1 MAPFKETVP
10 KVGRQWPETK
20 KIMIP
25 RYTRPQM
32 GKIWEDQNKYQ
43 RWLDVELAVTETL
56 AEEGVI
62 PKHDAAEIKKR
73 ASFSV
78 DRINAIEAEV
88 KHDVI
93 AFTTSVA
100 EYVGPASRFFH
111 FGLTSSDVLDTA
123 LALQVRDASEVIFED
138 LERLLDVLKK
148 RAHEF
153 KTTVIVGRTHGIHA
167 EPTTFGL
174 KLALLYDEVLRQQA
188 RFKEAAETMRVGK
201 LSGAVGTF
209 AHLTPNVEESV
220 MAKLKLKAAP
230 ASSQVIQ
237 RDRHAHYITSLA
249 LIGATLEKI
258 AIEVRHLQ
266 RTEVREAEEY
276 FSAKQKGSSAMPHK
290 RNPITSEQIAGL
302 ARILRS
308 NAIAAMEN
316 VALWHER
323 DISHSS
329 VERIIFP
336 DSTVLA
342 DYLLD
347 RTATLI
353 EKLVVYPDRMK
364 QNLELMHG
372 LIYSGELLL
381 ALVAKNVT
389 REDAYRWVQR
399 NAMRVW
405 DEGGTFKE
413 KVLSDAGIQK
423 ALSTHEIEHV
433 FDSSRLLQN
442 VDRIFK
448 RVFMRS

>member
-1 MAPFKETVP
+1 MV
-10 KVGRQWPETK
+10 
-20 KIMIP
+20 P

-43 RWLDVELAVTETL
+43 RWLDVELAVVETL
-56 AEEGVI
+56 AERGVI
-62 PKHDAAEIKKR
+62 PKHDAAEIRIR
-73 ASFSV
+73 AAISV
-78 DRINAIEAEV
+78 DRINEIEAEV

-100 EYVGPASRFFH
+100 EHVGPASRFFH

-123 LALQVRDASEVIFED
+123 MALQVRDASAVIFQD
-138 LERLLDVLKK
+138 IQRLLAVLRK
-148 RAHEF
+148 RALEF

-174 KLALLYDEVLRQQA
+174 KLALFYDEVLRQQA

-209 AHLTPNVEESV
+209 AHLPPEIEEKV
-220 MAKLKLKAAP
+220 MAKLNLKPAP
-230 ASSQVIQ
+230 VSSQIIQ
-237 RDRHAHYITSLA
+237 RDGHAHYITSLA

-258 AIEVRHLQ
+258 ALEVRHLQ

-276 FSAKQKGSSAMPHK
+276 FSPTQKGSSAMPHK
-290 RNPITSEQIAGL
+290 RNPIASEQIAGL

-329 VERIIFP
+329 VERVIFP
-336 DSTVLA
+336 DSTILA

-353 EKLVVYPDRMK
+353 EKLVVYPDRMT
-364 QNLELMHG
+364 QNLELTHG

-381 ALVAKNVT
+381 ALVTKNLS
-389 REDAYRWVQR
+389 REDAYRLVQR

-405 DEGGTFKE
+405 DEGGTFKD
-413 KVLSDAGIQK
+413 KVLSDMDIQRT
-423 ALSTHEIEHV
+423 LSPKDIDGV
-433 FDSSRLLQN
+433 FDSARLLQN
-442 VDRIFK
+442 VDRIFT
-448 RVFMRS
+448 RVFGNSGSDV

>member
-1 MAPFKETVP
+1 
-10 KVGRQWPETK
+10 
-20 KIMIP
+20 MIP
-25 RYTRPQM
+25 RYTRPKM
-32 GKIWEDQNKYQ
+32 GRIWEDQNKYK
-43 RWLDVELAVTETL
+43 RWLDVELAVVETL
-56 AEEGVI
+56 AERGVI
-62 PKHDAAEIKKR
+62 PQQDAAEIKAK

-78 DRINAIEAEV
+78 DRIDEIEAEV

-100 EYVGPASRFFH
+100 EHVGPASRFFH

-123 LALQVRDASEVIFED
+123 MALQVRDASAVLFQDIQ
-138 LERLLDVLKK
+138 RLLAVLRK
-148 RAHEF
+148 RALEF

-174 KLALLYDEVLRQQA
+174 KLALFYDEVLRQQA

-209 AHLTPNVEESV
+209 AHLPPEIEEKV
-220 MAKLKLKAAP
+220 MAKLNLKPAP
-230 ASSQVIQ
+230 VSSQIIQ
-237 RDRHAHYITSLA
+237 RDGHAHYITSLA

-258 AIEVRHLQ
+258 ALEVRHLQ

-276 FSAKQKGSSAMPHK
+276 FSPTQKGSSAMPHK

-308 NAIAAMEN
+308 NAIAAMET

-336 DSTVLA
+336 DSTILA

-347 RTATLI
+347 RTATLV

-364 QNLELMHG
+364 ENLELTHG
-372 LIYSGELLL
+372 LIYSGELVL
-381 ALVAKNVT
+381 ARVAKNVT

-399 NAMRVW
+399 NAMRVL
-405 DEGGTFKE
+405 DQGGTFKE
-413 KVLSDAGIQK
+413 KVLGDPDIRK
-423 ALSTHEIEHV
+423 ALNATEIEKV
-433 FDSSRLLQN
+433 FDSTRLLAN
-442 VDRIFK
+442 VDRIFQ
-448 RVFMRS
+448 RVFG

>member
-1 MAPFKETVP
+1 
-10 KVGRQWPETK
+10 
-20 KIMIP
+20 MIS

-32 GKIWEDQNKYQ
+32 GTIWEDQNKYQ
-43 RWLDVELAVTETL
+43 RWLDVEVAVVETL
-56 AEEGVI
+56 AERGII
-62 PKHDAAEIKKR
+62 PKADAAEIKAK

-78 DRINAIEAEV
+78 DRINEIEAEV
-88 KHDVI
+88 RHDVI

-100 EYVGPASRFFH
+100 EHVGPAARFFH

-123 LALQVRDASEVIFED
+123 IALQVRDASAVI
-138 LERLLDVLKK
+138 LEGFQRLLDVLKK

-174 KLALLYDEVLRQQA
+174 KLALLHDEIARQLA

-209 AHLTPNVEESV
+209 AHLSPDIEEMV
-220 MAKLKLKAAP
+220 MAKLNLKPAP

-258 AIEVRHLQ
+258 AVEVRHLQ

-290 RNPITSEQIAGL
+290 RNPITSEQISGL

-308 NAIAAMEN
+308 NAVAAMEN

-336 DSTVLA
+336 DSTILA
-342 DYLLD
+342 DYLLEK
-347 RTATLI
+347 TASLI
-353 EKLVVYPDRMK
+353 ERLVVYPERMK
-364 QNLELMHG
+364 ENLESTQG
-372 LIYSGELLL
+372 LVYSGELLL
-381 ALVAKNVT
+381 ELVAHGVS

-413 KVLSDAGIQK
+413 KVLSDADISKTLK
-423 ALSTHEIEHV
+423 AGDIEKV
-433 FDSSRLLQN
+433 FDSSRLLAN
-442 VDRIFK
+442 VDRIFQ
-448 RVFMRS
+448 RVFA

>member
-1 MAPFKETVP
+1 
-10 KVGRQWPETK
+10 
-20 KIMIP
+20 
-25 RYTRPQM
+25 
-32 GKIWEDQNKYQ
+32 
-43 RWLDVELAVTETL
+43 
-56 AEEGVI
+56 EEA
-62 PKHDAAEIKKR
+62 AAEIR
-73 ASFSV
+73 AKAGFSV
-78 DRINAIEAEV
+78 DRINEIEAEV

-100 EYVGPASRFFH
+100 EHVGPASRYFH
-111 FGLTSSDVLDTA
+111 FGLTSSDVVDTA
-123 LALQVRDASEVIFED
+123 MALQVAEASSII
-138 LERLLDVLKK
+138 LEGIRRLQGVLKD

-153 KTTVIVGRTHGIHA
+153 KHTVVVGRTHGIHA

-174 KLALLYDEVLRQQA
+174 KLAIWHDEVRRHQLRM
-188 RFKEAAETMRVGK
+188 KEAAETMRVGK

-209 AHLTPNVEESV
+209 AHLSPEIEEKV
-220 MAKLKLKAAP
+220 MRKLNLKPAP
-230 ASSQVIQ
+230 AASQVVQ
-237 RDRHAHYITSLA
+237 RDRHAHYISTLA
-249 LIGATLEKI
+249 LIGGTLEKI
-258 AIEVRHLQ
+258 AVEVRHLQ

-308 NAIAAMEN
+308 NAVAAMEN

-336 DSTVLA
+336 DSTILT

-347 RTATLI
+347 KTATLI
-353 EKLVVYPDRMK
+353 ERLVVYPERMK
-364 QNLELMHG
+364 ENLDLTQG
-372 LIYSGELLL
+372 LVYSGELLL

-413 KVLSDAGIQK
+413 KVLSDA
-423 ALSTHEIEHV
+423 
-433 FDSSRLLQN
+433 
-442 VDRIFK
+442 
-448 RVFMRS
+448 

>member
-1 MAPFKETVP
+1 
-10 KVGRQWPETK
+10 
-20 KIMIP
+20 
-25 RYTRPQM
+25 M

-43 RWLDVELAVTETL
+43 RWLDVELAVVETL
-56 AEEGVI
+56 AEEGII
-62 PKHDAAEIKKR
+62 PKQDAAEIRAR

-78 DRINAIEAEV
+78 DRINEIEAEV

-123 LALQVRDASEVIFED
+123 MALQVRDASVVILEG
-138 LERLLDVLKK
+138 LERLLQVLKK
-148 RAHEF
+148 RAQEF
-153 KTTVIVGRTHGIHA
+153 KNTIVVGRTHGIHA

-174 KLALLYDEVLRQQA
+174 KLALLYDEVVRQQA

-209 AHLTPNVEESV
+209 AHLSPEIEERV

-249 LIGATLEKI
+249 LLGATLEKI
-258 AIEVRHLQ
+258 AVEVRHLQ

-308 NAIAAMEN
+308 NAISAMEN

-336 DSTVLA
+336 DSTILA

-347 RTATLI
+347 RTSTLI

-364 QNLELMHG
+364 QNLELTHG

-381 ALVAKNVT
+381 ALVAKNVS

-413 KVLSDAGIQK
+413 KVVSDTEIQK
-423 ALSTHEIEHV
+423 TLSSKDIEHV
-433 FDSSRLLQN
+433 FDSGRLLQN
-442 VDRIFK
+442 VDRIFT
-448 RVFMRS
+448 RVFRNKE

>member
-1 MAPFKETVP
+1 
-10 KVGRQWPETK
+10 
-20 KIMIP
+20 
-25 RYTRPQM
+25 M

-43 RWLDVELAVTETL
+43 RWLDVELAVVETL
-56 AEEGVI
+56 AEQEII
-62 PKHDAAEIKKR
+62 PKQAADEIKSR

-78 DRINAIEAEV
+78 DRINEIEAEI

-100 EYVGPASRFFH
+100 EYVGPSSRFFH

-123 LALQVRDASEVIFED
+123 MALQVRDASAVILDDFQ
-138 LERLLDVLKK
+138 RLLDVLKK

-174 KLALLYDEVLRQQA
+174 KLALLYDEVVRQKA
-188 RFKEAAETMRVGK
+188 RFQEAVETMRVGK

-209 AHLTPNVEESV
+209 AHLPPDIEESV
-220 MAKLKLKAAP
+220 MAKLRLKAAP

-249 LIGATLEKI
+249 LTGATLEKI
-258 AIEVRHLQ
+258 AVEVRHLQ

-308 NAIAAMEN
+308 NAVAAMEN

-329 VERIIFP
+329 VERVIFP
-336 DSTVLA
+336 DSTILA

-347 RTATLI
+347 KTANLI

-364 QNLELMHG
+364 ENLELTHG

-381 ALVAKNVT
+381 ALVAKNVS

-405 DEGGTFKE
+405 DEGGTYKE
-413 KVLSDAGIQK
+413 KVLSDPDIQK
-423 ALSTHEIEHV
+423 SLNTKDVDHV
-433 FDSSRLLQN
+433 FDSSRLLEN
-442 VDRIFK
+442 VDRIFT
-448 RVFMRS
+448 RVFGDKGSDPSSPQSRGRGV

>member
-1 MAPFKETVP
+1 
-10 KVGRQWPETK
+10 
-20 KIMIP
+20 
-25 RYTRPQM
+25 M

-43 RWLDVELAVTETL
+43 RWLDVELAVVDTL
-56 AEEGVI
+56 ADEGVV
-62 PKHDAAEIKKR
+62 PRDAAGEIKAR

-78 DRINAIEAEV
+78 DRINEIEAEV

-100 EYVGPASRFFH
+100 EHVGPASRYFH

-123 LALQVRDASEVIFED
+123 MALQVADASAVILQD
-138 LERLLDVLKK
+138 LDRLLDVLKK
-148 RAHEF
+148 RAREF

-167 EPTTFGL
+167 EATTFGL
-174 KLALLYDEVLRQQA
+174 KLALLHAEVKRQQT
-188 RFKEAAETMRVGK
+188 RFKEAVETMRVGK

-209 AHLTPNVEESV
+209 AHLSLDIEEKV
-220 MAKLKLKAAP
+220 MRKLNLRAAP

-249 LIGATLEKI
+249 LIGTTLEKI
-258 AIEVRHLQ
+258 AVEVRHLQ

-276 FSAKQKGSSAMPHK
+276 FSEKQKGSSAMPHK

-308 NAIAAMEN
+308 NALAAMEN

-329 VERIIFP
+329 VERVIFP
-336 DSTVLA
+336 DSTILT

-364 QNLELMHG
+364 QNLELTHG
-372 LIYSGELLL
+372 LIYSGDLLL
-381 ALVAKNVT
+381 ALVAKNAT
-389 REDAYRWVQR
+389 REEAYRWVQR

-413 KVLSDAGIQK
+413 KVLGDSDIGRTLKVA
-423 ALSTHEIEHV
+423 EIEKV
-433 FDSSRLLQN
+433 FDSSRLLAN
-442 VDRIFK
+442 VDRIFQ
-448 RVFMRS
+448 RVFK

>member
-1 MAPFKETVP
+1 MLSK
-10 KVGRQWPETK
+10 
-20 KIMIP
+20 MIP

-32 GKIWEDQNKYQ
+32 GRIWEDQNKYQ
-43 RWLDVELAVTETL
+43 RWLDVELAVVETL
-56 AEEGVI
+56 ADGGII
-62 PKHDAAEIKKR
+62 PKDAAAEIKAR

-78 DRINAIEAEV
+78 KRINEIEAEV

-100 EYVGPASRFFH
+100 EFVGPASRYFH
-111 FGLTSSDVLDTA
+111 YGLTSSDVLDTA
-123 LALQVRDASEVIFED
+123 MALQVADASVVIIED
-138 LERLLDVLKK
+138 FQRLLDVLKT
-148 RAHEF
+148 RAYEF
-153 KTTVIVGRTHGIHA
+153 KATVIVGRTHGIHA

-174 KLALLYDEVLRQQA
+174 KLALFHDEVKRQQG
-188 RFKEAAETMRVGK
+188 RFKEAVETMRVGK

-209 AHLTPNVEESV
+209 AHLSADVEEKV
-220 MAKLKLKAAP
+220 MQKLNLRAAP
-230 ASSQVIQ
+230 ASSQIIQ
-237 RDRHAHYITSLA
+237 RDRYAHYITSLA

-258 AIEVRHLQ
+258 AVEVRHLQ
-266 RTEVREAEEY
+266 RTEVREAEEF
-276 FSAKQKGSSAMPHK
+276 FSEKQKGSSAMPHK

-308 NAIAAMEN
+308 NALAAMEN

-329 VERIIFP
+329 VERVIFP
-336 DSTVLA
+336 DSTILT

-364 QNLELMHG
+364 QNLELTHG
-372 LIYSGELLL
+372 LIYSGDLLL
-381 ALVAKNVT
+381 ALVAKNAT
-389 REDAYRWVQR
+389 REEAYRWVQR

-413 KVLSDAGIQK
+413 KVLGDSDIGRTLKVA
-423 ALSTHEIEHV
+423 EIEKV
-433 FDSSRLLQN
+433 FDSSRLLAN
-442 VDRIFK
+442 VDRIFQ
-448 RVFMRS
+448 RVFV

>member
-1 MAPFKETVP
+1 
-10 KVGRQWPETK
+10 
-20 KIMIP
+20 MIP
-25 RYTRPQM
+25 RYTRPKM
-32 GKIWEDQNKYQ
+32 GRIWEDQNKYQ
-43 RWLDVELAVTETL
+43 RWLDVELAVVETL
-56 AEEGVI
+56 AERGII
-62 PKHDAAEIKKR
+62 PKQDAGEIKRR
-73 ASFSV
+73 AGFSV
-78 DRINAIEAEV
+78 DRINEIEAEV

-100 EYVGPASRFFH
+100 EHVGPASRFFH

-123 LALQVRDASEVIFED
+123 MALQVADASAVIIED
-138 LERLLDVLKK
+138 FQRLLDVLKK
-148 RAHEF
+148 RAYEF
-153 KTTVIVGRTHGIHA
+153 KTTVVVGRTHGIHA

-174 KLALLYDEVLRQQA
+174 KLALLHDEVKRQQA
-188 RFKEAAETMRVGK
+188 RFKEAVETMRVGK

-209 AHLTPNVEESV
+209 AHLSPDIEEKV
-220 MAKLKLKAAP
+220 MRKLNLGAAP

-276 FSAKQKGSSAMPHK
+276 FSSKQKGSSAMPHK

-308 NAIAAMEN
+308 NAVAAMEN

-336 DSTVLA
+336 DSTILA

-353 EKLVVYPDRMK
+353 ERLVVYPERMK
-364 QNLELMHG
+364 QNLELTHG
-372 LIYSGELLL
+372 LTYSGELLL
-381 ALVAKNVT
+381 VLVSKGVS
-389 REDAYRWVQR
+389 REDAYRFVQR

-413 KVLSDAGIQK
+413 KVMSDPDIKKTLSANDIN
-423 ALSTHEIEHV
+423 H
-433 FDSSRLLQN
+433 
-442 VDRIFK
+442 
-448 RVFMRS
+448 

>member
-1 MAPFKETVP
+1 M
-10 KVGRQWPETK
+10 GR
-20 KIMIP
+20 
-25 RYTRPQM
+25 
-32 GKIWEDQNKYQ
+32 IWEDQNKYQ
-43 RWLDVELAVTETL
+43 RWLDVELAVVEVL
-56 AEEGVI
+56 AAQNIIPEKDAEEI
-62 PKHDAAEIKKR
+62 RSR
-73 ASFSV
+73 ANFSV
-78 DRINAIEAEV
+78 DRINEIEAEV

-100 EYVGPASRFFH
+100 EFVGPASRFFH

-123 LALQVRDASEVIFED
+123 MALQIRDASEVIFED
-138 LERLLDVLKK
+138 LQRLLDVLKK
-148 RAHEF
+148 RSHEF
-153 KTTVIVGRTHGIHA
+153 KTTVAVGRTHGIHA

-174 KLALLYDEVLRQQA
+174 KLALLYDEVARQQA

-209 AHLTPNVEESV
+209 AHLPPDIEEAV
-220 MAKLKLKAAP
+220 MEKLHLKAAP

-249 LIGATLEKI
+249 LIGSTLEKV

-276 FSAKQKGSSAMPHK
+276 FSEKQKGSSAMPHK

-308 NAIAAMEN
+308 NALAAMEN

-336 DSTVLA
+336 DSTILA

-347 RTATLI
+347 KTATLV

-364 QNLELMHG
+364 ENLELTHG

-381 ALVAKNVT
+381 ALVARNVS

-405 DEGGTFKE
+405 DEGGTFKD
-413 KVLSDAGIQK
+413 KIRTDADIQK
-423 ALSTHEIEHV
+423 KLTTLDIDHV
-433 FDSSRLLQN
+433 FDSSRLLAN
-442 VDRIFK
+442 VDRIFD
-448 RVFMRS
+448 RVFGRMDMRS

>member
-1 MAPFKETVP
+1 
-10 KVGRQWPETK
+10 
-20 KIMIP
+20 
-25 RYTRPQM
+25 M

-43 RWLDVELAVTETL
+43 RWLDVELAVVETL
-56 AEEGVI
+56 AEEGTI
-62 PKHDAAEIKKR
+62 PKTDAEEIRNR

-78 DRINAIEAEV
+78 DRINEIEAEV

-100 EYVGPASRFFH
+100 EFVGPSSRFFH

-123 LALQVRDASEVIFED
+123 MALQVRDASVVIAEG
-138 LERLLDVLKK
+138 LRRLLDVLKK

-174 KLALLYDEVLRQQA
+174 KLSLLYDEVARHQA
-188 RFKEAAETMRVGK
+188 RFSEAAETMRVGK

-209 AHLTPNVEESV
+209 AHLSPDIEEKV
-220 MAKLKLKAAP
+220 MAKLNLKPAP

-258 AIEVRHLQ
+258 AVEVRHLQ

-276 FSAKQKGSSAMPHK
+276 FSSKQKGSSAMPHK

-308 NAIAAMEN
+308 NAVAAMEN

-336 DSTVLA
+336 DSTILA

-353 EKLVVYPDRMK
+353 EKLVVYPERMK
-364 QNLELMHG
+364 ENLELTHG

-381 ALVAKNVT
+381 ALVAKDVT
-389 REDAYRWVQR
+389 RENAYRWVQR

-405 DEGGTFKE
+405 DEGGTFKD
-413 KVLSDAGIQK
+413 KVLTDTDIKQTLSASDID
-423 ALSTHEIEHV
+423 SI
-433 FDSSRLLQN
+433 FDSTRLLAN
-442 VDRIFK
+442 VDRIFA
-448 RVFMRS
+448 RVFTTDVRS

>member
-1 MAPFKETVP
+1 MTADSTATCRS
-10 KVGRQWPETK
+10 VGGHRPPLQRK
-20 KIMIP
+20 LMIP
-25 RYTRPQM
+25 RYTRPRM
-32 GKIWEDQNKYQ
+32 GRIWEDLNKYQ

-56 AEEGVI
+56 AQEEII
-62 PKHDAAEIKKR
+62 PRDAAAEIKTR
-73 ASFSV
+73 AAFSV
-78 DRINAIEAEV
+78 DRINEIEAEV

-93 AFTTSVA
+93 AFTQSVA
-100 EYVGPASRFFH
+100 EYVGPASRYFH

-123 LALQVRDASEVIFED
+123 MALQVAEASTIILED
-138 LERLLDVLKK
+138 IQRLLDVLNN
-148 RAHEF
+148 RAQEF

-174 KLALLYDEVLRQQA
+174 KLALLYDEVGRQQG
-188 RFKEAAETMRVGK
+188 RFKEAVETMRVGK

-209 AHLTPNVEESV
+209 AHLSLEVEERV
-220 MAKLKLKAAP
+220 MRKLNLRAAP

-258 AIEVRHLQ
+258 AVEVRHLQ
-266 RTEVREAEEY
+266 RTEVREAQEY
-276 FSAKQKGSSAMPHK
+276 FSEKQKGSSAMPHK

-329 VERIIFP
+329 VARIIFP
-336 DSTVLA
+336 DSTILA

-353 EKLVVYPDRMK
+353 DRLVVYPERMK
-364 QNLELMHG
+364 QNLELTHG

-381 ALVAKNVT
+381 ALVARNVT
-389 REDAYRWVQR
+389 REDAYGWVQR

-413 KVLSDAGIQK
+413 KVLSDPDIAK
-423 ALSTHEIEHV
+423 TLSHGDI
-433 FDSSRLLQN
+433 D
-442 VDRIFK
+442 
-448 RVFMRS
+448 

>member
-1 MAPFKETVP
+1 
-10 KVGRQWPETK
+10 
-20 KIMIP
+20 MIP
-25 RYTRPQM
+25 RYTRPRM

-43 RWLDVELAVTETL
+43 RWLDVELAVVETL
-56 AEEGVI
+56 AEQGII
-62 PKHDAAEIKKR
+62 PKHEAAEIKAR

-78 DRINAIEAEV
+78 DRINEIEAEV

-100 EYVGPASRFFH
+100 EYVGPSSRFFH

-123 LALQVRDASEVIFED
+123 MALQVADASAVIRED
-138 LERLLDVLKK
+138 LQRLLDVLKK

-153 KTTVIVGRTHGIHA
+153 KTTVIAGRTHGIHA

-174 KLALLYDEVLRQQA
+174 KLALLHDEVRRQQA
-188 RFKEAAETMRVGK
+188 RFNEAVETMRIGK

-209 AHLTPNVEESV
+209 AHLSPDIEEKV
-220 MAKLKLKAAP
+220 MDKLKLKAAP

-237 RDRHAHYITSLA
+237 RDRHAHYMTSLA
-249 LIGATLEKI
+249 LMGTTLEKI
-258 AIEVRHLQ
+258 AVEVRHLQ
-266 RTEVREAEEY
+266 RTEVREAEEH

-308 NAIAAMEN
+308 NAVAAMEN

-336 DSTVLA
+336 DSTILA
-342 DYLLD
+342 DYMLD
-347 RTATLI
+347 RTATLV

-364 QNLELMHG
+364 ENLELTRG

-381 ALVAKNVT
+381 ALVAKNIT

-405 DEGGTFKE
+405 DEGGNFQE
-413 KVLSDAGIQK
+413 KVLSDPDIQK
-423 ALSTHEIEHV
+423 TLTASDIDNV
-433 FDSSRLLQN
+433 FDSSRLLAN
-442 VDRIFK
+442 VDRIFD
-448 RVFMRS
+448 RVFKPVL

>member
-1 MAPFKETVP
+1 
-10 KVGRQWPETK
+10 
-20 KIMIP
+20 MIP
-25 RYTRPQM
+25 RYTRPRM

-43 RWLDVELAVTETL
+43 RWLDVELAVVDTL
-56 AEEGVI
+56 ADEGVV
-62 PKHDAAEIKKR
+62 PRDAAGEIKAR

-78 DRINAIEAEV
+78 DRINEIEAEV

-100 EYVGPASRFFH
+100 EHVGPASRFFH
-111 FGLTSSDVLDTA
+111 FGLTSSDVLETA
-123 LALQVRDASEVIFED
+123 MALQVADGSAVILED
-138 LERLLDVLKK
+138 LQRLLDVLKK
-148 RAHEF
+148 RAQEF
-153 KTTVIVGRTHGIHA
+153 KTTVVVGRTHGIHA

-174 KLALLYDEVLRQQA
+174 KLAMLHDEVKRQKA
-188 RFKEAAETMRVGK
+188 RFEEATETMRVGK

-209 AHLTPNVEESV
+209 AHLSPDIEETV
-220 MAKLKLKAAP
+220 MAKLNLKAAP

-249 LIGATLEKI
+249 LIGTTLEKI
-258 AIEVRHLQ
+258 AVEIRHLQ

-308 NAIAAMEN
+308 NAVAAMEN

-336 DSTVLA
+336 DSTILA

-353 EKLVVYPDRMK
+353 EKLVVYPDRMQ
-364 QNLELMHG
+364 QNLELTHG
-372 LIYSGELLL
+372 LIYSGDLLL

-389 REDAYRWVQR
+389 REGAYGWVQR

-405 DEGGTFKE
+405 DEGGTFRQ
-413 KVLSDAGIQK
+413 KVETDADIQK
-423 ALSTHEIEHV
+423 TLTASEVE
-433 FDSSRLLQN
+433 R
-442 VDRIFK
+442 
-448 RVFMRS
+448 

>member
-1 MAPFKETVP
+1 
-10 KVGRQWPETK
+10 
-20 KIMIP
+20 MIP

-56 AEEGVI
+56 ADEGVI
-62 PKHDAAEIKKR
+62 PKDAAAEIKAR

-78 DRINAIEAEV
+78 DRINEIEAEV

-100 EYVGPASRFFH
+100 EFVGPASRYFH

-123 LALQVRDASEVIFED
+123 MALQVADASAVILQD
-138 LERLLDVLKK
+138 LQRLLDVLKK

-174 KLALLYDEVLRQQA
+174 KLALLHDEVKRQQA
-188 RFKEAAETMRVGK
+188 RFKEAVETMRVGK

-209 AHLTPNVEESV
+209 AHLSPDIEEKV
-220 MAKLKLKAAP
+220 MRKLNLRAAP
-230 ASSQVIQ
+230 VSSQVIQ

-258 AIEVRHLQ
+258 AVEVRHLQ

-302 ARILRS
+302 SRILRS
-308 NAIAAMEN
+308 NAVAAMEN

-336 DSTVLA
+336 DSTILA
-342 DYLLD
+342 DYLID

-353 EKLVVYPDRMK
+353 EKLVVYPEHMK
-364 QNLELMHG
+364 QNLELTHG
-372 LIYSGELLL
+372 LIYSGDLLL
-381 ALVAKNVT
+381 ELVAKNVT

-413 KVLSDAGIQK
+413 KVLSDADIRK
-423 ALSTHEIEHV
+423 ALSTADIEEV
-433 FDSSRLLQN
+433 FDSSRLMAN
-442 VDRIFK
+442 VDRIFQ
-448 RVFMRS
+448 RVFA

>member
-1 MAPFKETVP
+1 
-10 KVGRQWPETK
+10 
-20 KIMIP
+20 MIT

-32 GKIWEDQNKYQ
+32 GRIWEDQNKYQ
-43 RWLDVELAVTETL
+43 RWLDVELAVVETL

-62 PKHDAAEIKKR
+62 PKQDAAEIRSR

-100 EYVGPASRFFH
+100 EFVGPASRFFH

-123 LALQVRDASEVIFED
+123 MALQVRDASVVIADD
-138 LERLLDVLKK
+138 LKRLLDVLKK

-153 KTTVIVGRTHGIHA
+153 KATVIVGRTHGIHA

-174 KLALLYDEVLRQQA
+174 KLALLYDEIARHQA

-209 AHLTPNVEESV
+209 AHLSPDVEEKV
-220 MAKLKLKAAP
+220 MSKLELKAAP

-258 AIEVRHLQ
+258 AVEVRHLQ

-308 NAIAAMEN
+308 NAMAAMEN

-336 DSTVLA
+336 DSTILV

-353 EKLVVYPDRMK
+353 EKTRRLSGPDERK
-364 QNLELMHG
+364 SRTHTRADLFRRAA
-372 LIYSGELLL
+372 SG
-381 ALVAKNVT
+381 LVAKNVS

-413 KVLSDAGIQK
+413 KVLSDADIK
-423 ALSTHEIEHV
+423 KTLAPKDIDHV
-433 FDSSRLLQN
+433 FDSARLVEN

-448 RVFMRS
+448 RVFNH